1 MLKCFYTSTK
11 QVSHYGDI
19 GSVIFVRSW
28 DAMFVQYG
36 MYNLMKVFKDGT
48 SIRFGG
54 CTSNIAYLGMAGG
67 TLAYWSYFDGRPM
80 TVCPFTAQPIYTSPL
95 SAYGFSMS
103 KMYEGDFIDV
113 ERNLVFHRNSGG
125 GRYAEVYDLTTGAY
139 IKTVTVSNSNG
150 QYTYHYAGNGRLC
163 ALSTGGVVSLYDY
176 VGDTI
181 IQSSSLGI
189 SIKAGTYD
197 CNYNIILAIT
207 TSGYVKVYGLTDD
220 GDGLSAPTFSP
231 TGNKY
236 LYSGYK
242 LTTRLLGSGS
252 TPIANAWINWEI
264 VGFKGV
270 LEKAYSMTDENG
282 YAYNYYWC
290 PTDVSLVGTETI
302 RVWCEG

>member
-11 QVSHYGDI
+11 QVPHYSEI
-19 GSVIFVRSW
+19 GCVIFERSW
-28 DAMFVQYG
+28 DAMFVNYG
-36 MYNLMKVFKDGT
+36 YNLMKVFKDGT

-67 TLAYWSYFDGRPM
+67 TLAYWNYFDGRPIKC
-80 TVCPFTAQPIYTSPL
+80 CPFTAQPIYTSPL
-95 SAYGFSMS
+95 SSYSFNLSM
-103 KMYEGDFIDV
+103 MYAGDFIDV
-113 ERNLVFHRNSGG
+113 ERGLVFHIDGYG
-125 GRYAEVYDLTTGAY
+125 AGRYAKVYNLTTGAL
-139 IKTVTVSNSNG
+139 IKTVMVSNSG
-150 QYTYHYAGNGRLC
+150 GMYTYHYAGNGRLC
-163 ALSTGGVVSLYDY
+163 AISTSGVVSLYDY

-181 IQSSSLGI
+181 IQSSNLGI
-189 SIKAGTYD
+189 SVKAATYD

-207 TSGYVKVYGLTDD
+207 TNGYVKVYGLTDD
-220 GDGLSAPTFSP
+220 GDGLSAPTFLP

-252 TPIANAWINWEI
+252 TPIANVWINWEV

-270 LEKAYSMTDENG
+270 LEKPYSITDKNG